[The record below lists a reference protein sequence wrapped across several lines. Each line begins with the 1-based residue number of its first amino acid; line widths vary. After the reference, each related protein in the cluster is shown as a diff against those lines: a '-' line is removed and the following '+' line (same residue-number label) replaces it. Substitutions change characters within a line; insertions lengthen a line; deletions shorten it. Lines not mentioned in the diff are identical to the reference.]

1 MMVMRQILT
10 GGKTLVG
17 MQTVWV
23 FGDTQ
28 EIKSIPFPDV
38 NAYLTYGGE
47 ANGNATHDP
56 EVYPYFEP

>member
-1 MMVMRQILT
+1 VL
-10 GGKTLVG
+10 LDVG

-28 EIKSIPFPDV
+28 QIRNIPFPDI

>member
-1 MMVMRQILT
+1 
-10 GGKTLVG
+10 

-28 EIKSIPFPDV
+28 QIKDIPFPDI